1 MYSREI
7 HEPPKKLIKD
17 GKPLFGTYSPLPKK
31 MDIRGV
37 KRPFANFPL
46 PPFITNMRI
55 RCSIS
60 SLVQTDDFII
70 YFSILDARFFSY
82 TEVIFWNKKTG
93 KKFPF
98 RHTTGIRHRVV
109 PKNMEKATAIIRSKK
124 RYVRIKWDKTKNHFS
139 IVFNMN
145 GDKLR
150 PDFSGSFVAQF
161 NTQHHTETIS
171 VLPAPGKS
179 RCTALVQ
186 TTFPVEGT
194 LFENRRDGTILP
206 FDLEGQMAFAI
217 RRVYAKL
224 RTQKET
230 LCACGTINGK
240 QVYFHFTAPSANAV
254 EPDLYNEN
262 ILVVDGQTTPLPA
275 VKITHPYGITKQ
287 WIIQDTES
295 MVDLSFTPVSDHFRS
310 FSIFI
315 IHAKYHTIYGTF
327 SGNLLDKN
335 GKSISLK
342 DFSGIAKGQR
352 IRF

>member
-17 GKPLFGTYSPLPKK
+17 GKPLFGTYSPLPKI

-37 KRPFANFPL
+37 KRPFANL
-46 PPFITNMRI
+46 PVLPFFTNMRI
-55 RCSIS
+55 RCSVS
-60 SLVQTDDFII
+60 TLVQTDDFII
-70 YFSILDARFFSY
+70 YFSILDVRFFSY

-93 KKFPF
+93 KKYPF
-98 RHTTGIRHRVV
+98 RRITGIRNRVV
-109 PKNMEKATAIIRSKK
+109 PKNLEKATAIIRSKK
-124 RYVRIKWDKTKNHFS
+124 RYVRIKWDKSKNHFS

-150 PDFSGSFVAQF
+150 PDISGSFVAQF
-161 NTQHHTETIS
+161 TAPYHAEALCVMPS
-171 VLPAPGKS
+171 PGKS

-186 TTFPVEGT
+186 STYPVEGT

-206 FDLEGQMAFAI
+206 FDLEGQMAFSI
-217 RRVYAKL
+217 RRAYTKL

-230 LCACGTINGK
+230 LCACGILNGK
-240 QVYFHFTAPSANAV
+240 QIYFHFTSAQNNSV
-254 EPDLYNEN
+254 EPDVYNEN
-262 ILVVDGQTTPLPA
+262 LLIVDGQITPLPG
-275 VKITHPYGITKQ
+275 VKITHPYGLNKQ

-295 MVDLSFTPVSDHFRS
+295 MVDLSFTPVSDNLRN

-315 IHAKYHTIYGTF
+315 VHAKLHTMYGTF

-342 DFSGIAKGQR
+342 DFSGIAKAQR